1 VTEKSL
7 NNIILIL
14 IVLSAFQYQIN
25 IEKEWQQFEPQQPF
39 SNQGH
44 GFVFAD

>member
-1 VTEKSL
+1 MQ
-7 NNIILIL
+7 NNISPTIP
-14 IVLSAFQYQIN
+14 VQDFPQIN